1 MVTCQRQPALGCV
14 YKMVE
19 INGQPRIKLSQ
30 EVGKVT
36 IPGKKDAF
44 RLYGADGYAL
54 IDLLQRS
61 TEEVPQVKHKVLC
74 RHPFQESKRAYVIPS
89 RVESLHKVNW
99 SSINV
104 YKHDFVIFLSIY
116 NTFLQTFRYTGKMVN
131 YVNLYLHYKKYEIEF
146 KSH

>member
-104 YKHDFVIFLSIY
+104 YKHDFIIFL
-116 NTFLQTFRYTGKMVN
+116 
-131 YVNLYLHYKKYEIEF
+131 
-146 KSH
+146 